1 MASTRTRRQ
10 TNIPPPVEVARRA
23 VEIAADQQAA
33 DIRLLDIRKLASFAD
48 YFVIL
53 TAESGRQMNGIME
66 ELASGLAELGAK
78 PHHQEGASASG
89 WVLLDYSD
97 VIIHIFAPAERQ
109 YFQLE
114 RLWAAAVPLIQIQ

>member
-1 MASTRTRRQ
+1 MT
-10 TNIPPPVEVARRA
+10 IPPPVEVARRA

-48 YFVIL
+48 YFVVL
-53 TAESGRQMNGIME
+53 TAESGRQMNGIIE
-66 ELASGLAELGAK
+66 ELASGLADLGAV
-78 PHHQEGASASG
+78 PHHQEGAPASG

-97 VIIHIFAPAERQ
+97 VIIHIFAPEERQ